1 MTLICHHQ
9 QQQPHMAKTVFKA
22 LSISVMWNFAYV
34 SLMQTMVFAFLLFHS
49 QQEMR
54 YNEKYKQ
61 TRLSSNTLPLYR
73 QILLSLWFHY
83 SAIHTK

>member
-9 QQQPHMAKTVFKA
+9 PQQARMAKTFFKA

-61 TRLSSNTLPLYR
+61 TRLSSSTLVLYR
-73 QILLSLWFHY
+73 KILLSL
-83 SAIHTK
+83 